1 METKIEDMKELCQSS
16 TFREYLL
23 WKNQNINYSNLLSR
37 LSLAKSPKH
46 FLGIMKSVLYDS
58 KRFQFQ
64 DYSMRFIDMIYGN
77 DSLMKSEEIT
87 VIVPSNRHD
96 EFDNL
101 MLQKLLF
108 EFTNVAKSFGK
119 SLKIVDDKGL
129 EELVESAVNIGGW
142 MTHTKGINVDFL
154 EICFRNGFEKRVV
167 KFIHKIESFNFMSQ
181 FEDSQ

>member
-1 METKIEDMKELCQSS
+1 METKIEVMKELCQSS

-37 LSLAKSPKH
+37 LSLAKSPNH

-58 KRFQFQ
+58 KRFQFH
-64 DYSMRFIDMIYGN
+64 DYSMQFIDMIYGN
-77 DSLMKSEEIT
+77 DALMKSKEIT
-87 VIVPSNRHD
+87 VIVPSNKHD

-108 EFTNVAKSFGK
+108 EFNNVAKSFGK

-129 EELVESAVNIGGW
+129 EEFAENSVNIGGW
-142 MTHTKGINVDFL
+142 MIHTKGINVDFL

-181 FEDSQ
+181 FEDT